1 MQVAAHVGAMPPDHS
16 FVSTSM
22 NNVVITAM
30 KKAEDSNAL
39 EFHLYE
45 WKGTDGD
52 ITVKVPTGAFAA
64 RETNLM
70 EEPEGGDLPLKDDS
84 VTVHVRPFEIV
95 AFRVDYA
102 ERAKA
107 APLPR

>member
-1 MQVAAHVGAMPPDHS
+1 MQVATHVGAMPAEHS
-16 FVSTSM
+16 FVSTSE

-45 WKGTDGD
+45 WKGTAGD
-52 ITVKVPTGAFAA
+52 VTVKVPTGASAA
-64 RETNLM
+64 RQTNLM
-70 EEPEGGDLPLKDDS
+70 EQPEGGELPLKNGS

-95 AFRVDYA
+95 AFRVDYP
-102 ERAKA
+102 EHAKTA
-107 APLPR
+107 AKP